1 MSLPFRPLLT
11 ALRASLRE
19 MQTGPAI
26 LAFLPA
32 LVLCGFWLGGED
44 MLIMIALGFPIC
56 LAFSG
61 VFWPTLFSP
70 RRSPASEP
78 GEEGFDQAINAA
90 VRNAVETSRRT
101 GCILLELD
109 EYDALLGRFG
119 DGTCDAMM
127 TQLTDR
133 LRSALRSRD
142 AVFRVEQNIFA
153 ICVAPVRQLDL
164 GDMLHMAGRLQSTLE
179 DPIAIDG
186 ATAYVTASVGLA
198 IDTGLKDASTQDRT
212 GPALLNATIIALAE
226 ARRHGPSATRAY
238 SRDMTRPSTTCDA
251 DLIREAAEALENG
264 QIQPWYQPQIS
275 TDTGRVSGFEA
286 LARWSHPVRGL
297 ISPAEF
303 LPALQQGGKMERL
316 GEVILY
322 NALAALKSWDAAGLD
337 VPHVG
342 VNFAPEELRNPGL
355 VKKIEWE
362 LDRFGLSAD
371 RLAVEILETV
381 VASSPDDTVVRNIA
395 GLSRL
400 GCQIDL
406 DDFGTGHASIS
417 SIRRFDVQRLKI
429 DRSFVMKVDRDP
441 EQQRMVAAILTMAEH
456 LGLATLAEGV
466 ETSGEHAVLARLGC
480 GHVQGYGIGR
490 PMPLDQTA
498 DWMHAH
504 LAKLTAVPPIR
515 RRIS

>member
-1 MSLPFRPLLT
+1 MSLLSRPSLT
-11 ALRASLRE
+11 ELRTGLR
-19 MQTGPAI
+19 QFPTGAAI
-26 LAFLPA
+26 LAFVPA
-32 LVLCGFWLGGED
+32 LALGGFWLGGED
-44 MLIMIALGFPIC
+44 MLIAIAIGFPIC
-56 LAFSG
+56 LAFLGALWSA
-61 VFWPTLFSP
+61 LARSS
-70 RRSPASEP
+70 RRPDPDMDED
-78 GEEGFDQAINAA
+78 GFDRAVDAA
-90 VRNAVETSRRT
+90 VRGAVQTSRRT

-109 EYDALLGRFG
+109 EYSALRDRFG
-119 DGTCDAMM
+119 SGTVDAMM

-133 LRSALRSRD
+133 LRSAMRSRD
-142 AVFRVEQNIFA
+142 AVCRIEENMFA
-153 ICVAPVRQLDL
+153 VCVAPVRQLDL
-164 GDMLHMAGRLQSTLE
+164 GDMLHMASRLQSTLE

-198 IDTGLKDASTQDRT
+198 IDTGLKGASTQDRT
-212 GPALLNATIIALAE
+212 GPALLNSATIALAE

-238 SRDMTRPSTTCDA
+238 SRAMTQPSTACDA
-251 DLIREAAEALENG
+251 ELMQEAAEALENG

-275 TDTGRVSGFEA
+275 TDTGHVSGFEA
-286 LARWSHPVRGL
+286 LARWTHPVRGL
-297 ISPAEF
+297 IAPAEF

-316 GEVILY
+316 GEVMLY
-322 NALAALKSWDAAGLD
+322 NALAALKSWDAAGLH
-337 VPHVG
+337 VPYVG
-342 VNFAPEELRNPGL
+342 VNFSPEELRNPGL

-362 LDRFGLSAD
+362 LDRFDLDAG

-429 DRSFVMKVDRDP
+429 DRSFVIKVDRDP
-441 EQQRMVAAILTMAEH
+441 EQQRMVAAILTMADQ

-466 ETSGEHAVLARLGC
+466 ETCGEHAMLAQLGC

-498 DWMHAH
+498 DWVHAH
-504 LAKLTAVPPIR
+504 LAKLTEVPPIG
-515 RRIS
+515 RRIG